1 VLDRDRSIS
10 LAMYDDEL
18 DIVGN
23 AVPELHLELGYN
35 ASKISPST
43 STMQVVDCDAL
54 DQWLQQNIKEEPW
67 SALRCT
73 ASGSGAD
80 RQGKAKL

>member
-1 VLDRDRSIS
+1 
-10 LAMYDDEL
+10 MHDDEL
-18 DIVGN
+18 DILGN
-23 AVPELHLELGYN
+23 AVPELHLELGHN

-43 STMQVVDCDAL
+43 STLQVVDYDAL
-54 DQWLQQNIKEEPW
+54 DQWLHQNIKEEPW

-73 ASGSGAD
+73 DSGFGTD